1 MKKTIL
7 YRGLAVTAAAV
18 MMTSCSSDYL
28 QTEPITDISDSQA
41 VATTQAAQMS
51 IYGIGRIM
59 NTQNDMGR
67 SHTGET
73 SCLYW
78 INEALGP
85 DNNSYF
91 FMTEMGGSWYRWESM
106 DNQDSSLCKSMWD
119 YCYTIISRANTV
131 LSTIDAAEGTDAERS
146 WVKAQALTLRAHGY
160 IHALQWFGYRWQ
172 DSNNGEKYGV
182 VLRTESGSAP
192 APVVGMNDVLKQV
205 YEDLDSAIGLYQQ
218 SGKSRKYEFE
228 PDLNIAYGL
237 YARAALIKQDW
248 KTARTMSAN
257 ARRDYPVIA
266 NEEYMSGFIY
276 NTSDYMWTNG
286 DNDIYYS
293 SFGCW
298 FSCNG
303 SYCANWGAGMN
314 ANIDFLRQLD
324 PNDIRLKC
332 FFSPDKVDDIAA
344 IPGYEDVASI
354 TEADFW
360 NPENV
365 VAGTMDC
372 NWGGLGKMAEGFVKY
387 AVANN
392 PNSGYANTMPYC
404 RVISGVAE
412 TTPSV
417 MNLGSPVKMWSVGVN
432 GTYGDSFFPWMRA
445 TEFLLTEAEA
455 AYMDGDIAS
464 AKSIITE
471 LNSIRIPGY
480 VAPDGEA
487 LLEDIRLSR
496 RAELWGEGHC
506 WYDFK
511 RWNLPIEERKWVAN
525 DPTSGNTP
533 ANFAR
538 AHAVNDRN
546 GWRLMIPRA
555 ESDFNSGFDR
565 TLMGYADND

>member
-1 MKKTIL
+1 MKKSMI
-7 YRGLAVTAAAV
+7 YRVLAMMGGIA
-18 MMTSCSSDYL
+18 MMTSCASDYL
-28 QTEPITDISDSQA
+28 QTEPITDISDGTA
-41 VATTQAAQMS
+41 VATTDAAQMT

-67 SHTGET
+67 SHSGET
-73 SCLYW
+73 SALYW

-91 FMTEMGGSWYRWESM
+91 FMSEMGQYWYRWESL
-106 DNQDSSLCKSMWD
+106 DNQNSGLVKGMWD
-119 YCYTIISRANTV
+119 YCYTVISRANTV
-131 LSTIDAAEGTDAERS
+131 LATIDAAEGTEAERE

-172 DSNNGEKYGV
+172 DSDNGNKYGV
-182 VLRTESGSAP
+182 VLRTEPGTGP
-192 APVVGMNDVLKQV
+192 APVATMNEVLKLI
-205 YEDLDSAIGLYQQ
+205 YDDLDSAIALYQ
-218 SGKSRKYEFE
+218 SCGMSRKYEFE
-228 PDLNIAYGL
+228 PNLDIAYGL

-248 KTARTMSAN
+248 KTARTMSHN
-257 ARRDYPVIA
+257 ARQNYPVIS
-266 NEEYMSGFIY
+266 NDEYMSGFIY
-276 NTSDYMWTNG
+276 NTSDYMWTNP

-303 SYCANWGAGMN
+303 AYCANWGCGMN

-324 PNDIRLKC
+324 PNDIRLQC
-332 FFSPDKVDDIAA
+332 FFTPDKVDDIAA
-344 IPGYEDVASI
+344 IPGYEDVAGI

-360 NPENV
+360 DPNNV

-372 NWGGLGKMAEGFVKY
+372 NWGGLGKLAEGFVKY
-387 AVANN
+387 ALNNN
-392 PNSGYANTMPYC
+392 PMSGYANTYPYC
-404 RVISGVAE
+404 RVMSGVAE

-417 MNLGSPVKMWSVGVN
+417 MTLGATVKMWSVGVN
-432 GTYGDSFFPWMRA
+432 GTYGDSYFPWMRG

-455 AYMDGDIAS
+455 AYMDGDPAA
-464 AKSIITE
+464 AKSLISE
-471 LNSIRIPGY
+471 LNSLRIPGY

-533 ANFAR
+533 ATYSR
-538 AHAVNDRN
+538 VHPTSDKN

-555 ESDFNSGFDR
+555 ESDFNPGFDR
-565 TLMGYADND
+565 SLMGYADK